1 MGVTRIGRAW
11 TRRFVATSSGS
22 ALAGTAGVA
31 LYSATKAFAVNLVE
45 AIGWEHRNDGVDTLA
60 VIAPSMDTPAFRDNA
75 ADPERMLSPAVDPR
89 VVVAGALDALGDG
102 GRWLADEGLE
112 FAATVERRER
122 VDMLGAATTAMYPRI
137 FEA

>member
-1 MGVTRIGRAW
+1 MHVPFLCIMQSPPP
-11 TRRFVATSSGS
+11 RRLHVGS
-22 ALAGTAGVA
+22 A
-31 LYSATKAFAVNLVE
+31 SAC
-45 AIGWEHRNDGVDTLA
+45 
-60 VIAPSMDTPAFRDNA
+60 
-75 ADPERMLSPAVDPR
+75 
-89 VVVAGALDALGDG
+89 DALGDG